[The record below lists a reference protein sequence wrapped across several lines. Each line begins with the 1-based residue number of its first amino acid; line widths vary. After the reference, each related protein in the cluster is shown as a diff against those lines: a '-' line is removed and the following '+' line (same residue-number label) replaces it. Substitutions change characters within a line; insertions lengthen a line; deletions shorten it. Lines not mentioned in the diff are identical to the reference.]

1 MKRTLAWVLGLGLLL
16 VAIAPAHAQDTVRA
30 YGPGGPL
37 PAMREAA
44 EVFSKANGV
53 TVEVTAGPTPQWL
66 QKAKA
71 DADIIFSGAEYMMTD
86 FIKAMEGRIDESTV
100 VSLYLRPVAILV
112 RPGNPKG
119 IKGFEDLLAPGV
131 KILVVQG
138 AGQTGLW
145 EDVAGRKGSIQTVR
159 AFRKNIA
166 VYAGNSAE
174 ARKAWVETKDLDA
187 WLIWNIWQ
195 VANKDLADLV
205 PITEDYQVYRDAG
218 IALTQHGKPKAAALF
233 GDAGPLDETIR
244 LDTTP
249 FKVIGILQRQGANP
263 GGAAILLPGQ
273 HRLTKSLMRL

>member
-1 MKRTLAWVLGLGLLL
+1 VLGLALLL
-16 VAIAPAHAQDTVRA
+16 VGITPVHAQDVIRA
-30 YGPGGPL
+30 YAPGGPL

-66 QKAKA
+66 PKAKA
-71 DADIIFSGAEYMMTD
+71 DADVIFSGAEYMMTD

-100 VSLYLRPVAILV
+100 ASLYLRPVAILV

-159 AFRKNIA
+159 VFRKNIA

-174 ARKAWVETKDLDA
+174 ARKAWVDTKDLDA

-195 VANKDLADLV
+195 VANKDLADVV
-205 PITEDYQVYRDAG
+205 PIKEEYQVYRDAG
-218 IALTQHGKPKAAALF
+218 IALTQQGKTKAAA
-233 GDAGPLDETIR
+233 
-244 LDTTP
+244 
-249 FKVIGILQRQGANP
+249 RQFVEFVQSSEGAKIFAKW
-263 GGAAILLPGQ
+263 GWMAE
-273 HRLTKSLMRL
+273 

>member
-1 MKRTLAWVLGLGLLL
+1 MKRTLEWVLGLGLL
-16 VAIAPAHAQDTVRA
+16 VMVIAPVHAQEVIRA

-44 EVFSKANGV
+44 EMFSKANGV

-66 QKAKA
+66 QKAKV

-86 FIKAMEGRIDESTV
+86 FIKAMEGRIDESAV
-100 VSLYLRPVAILV
+100 ASLYLRPVAILV

-145 EDVAGRKGSIQTVR
+145 EDVAGRKGKIQTVR
-159 AFRKNIA
+159 AFRKNI
-166 VYAGNSAE
+166 VVFAGNSAE
-174 ARKAWVETKDLDA
+174 AKKAWVDTKDLDA

-195 VANKDLADLV
+195 IANKDLADLV
-205 PITEDYQVYRDAG
+205 PIAEDYQVYRDAG
-218 IALTQHGKPKAAALF
+218 IALTQHGKTKAAA
-233 GDAGPLDETIR
+233 
-244 LDTTP
+244 
-249 FKVIGILQRQGANP
+249 RQFVEFVQSSEGAKIFAKW
-263 GGAAILLPGQ
+263 GWRAE
-273 HRLTKSLMRL
+273 